1 MDELRTRKM
10 KIMKRRKRQ
19 ASRRGVA
26 LLMVLGAITVLT
38 VFLTELQQETSAGF
52 AAALADRDAL
62 QAEYLAKSA
71 VNLSRLL
78 IASEPQIR
86 TGLGPMGAM
95 IPFKQLP
102 VWEFT
107 DVALGPFN
115 DEAGMSAFAG
125 MLSVDTATGKGL
137 GLTNGRFEVKI
148 VDEDSKI
155 NINRASPISDVD
167 LERQLVSLMQGPQ
180 NAPLFEGRDLDNQF
194 SDMNTVCGAIT
205 DWADQDENVS
215 TCYVGAQAQAAAG
228 AEDNFY
234 QMIGLEYRRK
244 NAAYDSLQE
253 LRLVRGMSDDFW
265 STFVDPNPDDP
276 KSRVL
281 TVWGQKA
288 INVNSANPQILLSA
302 ACSVCAGGIAAAGSS
317 ATQGIALCTDPLIQA
332 QFVSLLGILRTF
344 PIPIFTKPADFP
356 NLLKTGN
363 IGGPL
368 GSVIGPMLAP
378 LMAQAGL
385 PCGLTAGANK
395 QFTVTSRVFSIYADG
410 VVPGRKRT
418 TRVRVHAVVDTRAS
432 NPLTGGPNPTNGHDD
447 LHRFCWFVRSSRSHC
462 RRPDCAHEFEPHGQS
477 RLLSYRVTKGFHYVQ
492 NSRNRYW

>member
-1 MDELRTRKM
+1 LKENSVDDATRRKLEAH
-10 KIMKRRKRQ
+10 KRRKRN

-86 TGLGPMGAM
+86 TSVPLP

-102 VWEFT
+102 VWEFS

-115 DEAGMSAFAG
+115 DETGMSAFAG
-125 MLSVDTATGKGL
+125 MLSVDSSTGKGL

-155 NINRASPISDVD
+155 NINRASPIPDVD
-167 LERQLVSLMQGPQ
+167 LDRQLISLMQGPQ
-180 NAPLFEGRDLDNQF
+180 NAPLFEGRDLDDQF
-194 SDMNTVCGAIT
+194 SDMNTICGAIT
-205 DWADQDENVS
+205 DWADQDENLS
-215 TCYVGAQAQAAAG
+215 QCYVGAQAQGASG

-234 QMIGLEYRRK
+234 QMIGLDYRRK
-244 NAAYDSLQE
+244 NAAFDSLEE
-253 LRLVRGMSDDFW
+253 LRLVRGMGDDFW
-265 STFVDPNPDDP
+265 STFVDPNADDP
-276 KSRVL
+276 KARTL

-302 ACSVCAGGIAAAGSS
+302 ACSVCSGGIGGAGSN
-317 ATQGIALCTDPLIQA
+317 AAQGLALCTDPMIQA
-332 QFVSLLGILRTF
+332 QFLSLLGILRTF
-344 PIPIFTKPADFP
+344 PIPIFTRNSDFP
-356 NLLKTGN
+356 NFLKTGN
-363 IGGPL
+363 IGGPM
-368 GSVIGPMLAP
+368 GAMIGPMLAP

-385 PCGLTAGANK
+385 PCGLNAGANK

-410 VVPGRKRT
+410 IVPGRKRT
-418 TRVRVHAVVDTRAS
+418 TRVRIHAVIDTRAS
-432 NPLTGGPNPTNGHDD
+432 NPLTGGGPNSLNPTGTPNTGSTGSATG
-447 LHRFCWFVRSSRSHC
+447 SSGSNADAID
-462 RRPDCAHEFEPHGQS
+462 PVA
-477 RLLSYRVTKGFHYVQ
+477 LLNSSPMGRVVYYRIE
-492 NSRNRYW
+492 

>member
-1 MDELRTRKM
+1 MNDIRARKQNV
-10 KIMKRRKRQ
+10 MKRRKRQ

-52 AAALADRDAL
+52 AAALADRDAM

-86 TGLGPMGAM
+86 TSIPLPL
-95 IPFKQLP
+95 PFKQLP

-115 DEAGMSAFAG
+115 DEAGMSSFAG
-125 MLSVDTATGKGL
+125 MLSVDASTGKGL

-155 NINRASPISDVD
+155 NINRASPVNDVD

-180 NAPLFEGRDLDNQF
+180 NAPLFEGRDLDDQF
-194 SDMNTVCGAIT
+194 SDMNAICGAMT
-205 DWADQDENVS
+205 DWADQDESLS
-215 TCYVGAQAQAAAG
+215 TCYVGSQAQAAAG

-244 NAAYDSLQE
+244 NAAYDSLEE
-253 LRLVRGMSDDFW
+253 LRLVRGMGDDFW
-265 STFVDPNPDDP
+265 STFVNPNPDDP
-276 KSRVL
+276 KARVL

-288 INVNSANPQILLSA
+288 ININSANPQILLSA
-302 ACSVCAGGIAAAGSS
+302 ACSVCSGGIGAAGSS

-332 QFVSLLGILRTF
+332 QFLSLLGILRTF
-344 PIPIFTKPADFP
+344 PIPIFSKPADFP

-363 IGGPL
+363 IGGPAGAL
-368 GSVIGPMLAP
+368 IGPMLAP
-378 LMAQAGL
+378 LLAQAGL

-418 TRVRVHAVVDTRAS
+418 TRVRIHAVVDTRAS
-432 NPLTGGPNPTNGHDD
+432 NPLTGAGPNSLNQGA
-447 LHRFCWFVRSSRSHC
+447 SSGSSGSSGD
-462 RRPDCAHEFEPHGQS
+462 PNAVDPIALLNSSPMG
-477 RLLSYRVTKGFHYVQ
+477 RLVYYRIE
-492 NSRNRYW
+492 

>member
-1 MDELRTRKM
+1 MDELERQKQAA
-10 KIMKRRKRQ
+10 KKRRKRN
-19 ASRRGVA
+19 ADRRGIA

-86 TGLGPMGAM
+86 TSIPLP
-95 IPFKQLP
+95 IPFKQIP

-107 DVALGPFN
+107 DIALGPFN
-115 DEAGMSAFAG
+115 DEAGMATFGG
-125 MLSVDTATGKGL
+125 MLSVDTTTGKGL
-137 GLTNGRFEVKI
+137 GLKTGRFEVKI

-155 NINRASPISDVD
+155 NINRASPITDIELD
-167 LERQLVSLMQGPQ
+167 RQLISLMQSPQ
-180 NAPLFEGRDLDNQF
+180 NAPLFEGRDLDDQF

-205 DWADQDENVS
+205 DWADQDENLS
-215 TCYVGAQAQAAAG
+215 TCYVGSQAQGGSG

-234 QMIGLEYRRK
+234 QMIGLDYRRK
-244 NAAYDSLQE
+244 NAAYDSLEE
-253 LRLVRGMSDDFW
+253 LRLVRGMGDDFW
-265 STFVDPNPDDP
+265 GTFVDPNPEDP
-276 KSRVL
+276 KARVL

-302 ACSVCAGGIAAAGSS
+302 ACSVCSGGTGGGAG
-317 ATQGIALCTDPLIQA
+317 ATAQGLALCIDPMIQA
-332 QFVSLLGILRTF
+332 QFLSLLGVLRSF
-344 PIPIFTKPADFP
+344 PIPIFTKNSDFP

-368 GSVIGPMLAP
+368 GGMIGPMLAP

-385 PCGLTAGANK
+385 PCTLNSGVNK

-410 VVPGRKRT
+410 IVPGRKRT
-418 TRVRVHAVVDTRAS
+418 TRVRVHAVIDTRAS
-432 NPLTGGPNPTNGHDD
+432 NPLTGQGPNGTGGTIGGALGQQNGSLGTNSTDPTAVDPIALLN
-447 LHRFCWFVRSSRSHC
+447 SSPMGRVVY
-462 RRPDCAHEFEPHGQS
+462 
-477 RLLSYRVTKGFHYVQ
+477 YRIE
-492 NSRNRYW
+492 

>member
-1 MDELRTRKM
+1 MDDMARQKQEAR
-10 KIMKRRKRQ
+10 KRRKRN
-19 ASRRGVA
+19 ADRRGVA

-86 TGLGPMGAM
+86 TSIPLP

-102 VWEFT
+102 VWEFS

-115 DEAGMSAFAG
+115 DETGMSAFAG
-125 MLSVDTATGKGL
+125 MLSVDTSTGKGL

-155 NINRASPISDVD
+155 NINRASPITDID
-167 LERQLVSLMQGPQ
+167 LDRQLISLMQSPQ

-205 DWADQDENVS
+205 DWADQDENLS
-215 TCYVGAQAQAAAG
+215 SCYVGSQAQGASG

-234 QMIGLEYRRK
+234 QTIGLDYRRK
-244 NAAYDSLQE
+244 NAAYDSLEE
-253 LRLVRGMSDDFW
+253 LRLVRGMGDDFW
-265 STFVDPNPDDP
+265 GTFVDPNPDDP
-276 KSRVL
+276 KARVL

-302 ACSVCAGGIAAAGSS
+302 ACSVCSGGIGGSS
-317 ATQGIALCTDPLIQA
+317 SNAAQGLALCIDPMIQA
-332 QFVSLLGILRTF
+332 QFISLLGVLRTF
-344 PIPIFTKPADFP
+344 PIPIFTKNSDFP

-363 IGGPL
+363 IGGPM
-368 GSVIGPMLAP
+368 GSMLGPMLAP

-385 PCGLTAGANK
+385 PCGLNAGANK

-410 VVPGRKRT
+410 IVPGRKRT
-418 TRVRVHAVVDTRAS
+418 TRVRVHAVIDTRAS
-432 NPLTGGPNPTNGHDD
+432 NPLTGQGPNGTTGSALNAGASGGTGGSGG
-447 LHRFCWFVRSSRSHC
+447 SSGSADQTAVD
-462 RRPDCAHEFEPHGQS
+462 PIQ
-477 RLLSYRVTKGFHYVQ
+477 LLNSSPMGRVVYYRIE
-492 NSRNRYW
+492 

>member
-1 MDELRTRKM
+1 MEDLEHRKQETR
-10 KIMKRRKRQ
+10 KRRKRN

-71 VNLSRLL
+71 INLSRLL

-86 TGLGPMGAM
+86 TSVPLP

-125 MLSVDTATGKGL
+125 MLSVDTTTGKGL
-137 GLTNGRFEVKI
+137 GLTNGHFEVKI

-155 NINRASPISDVD
+155 NINRASPITDID
-167 LERQLVSLMQGPQ
+167 LDRQLISLMQSPQ
-180 NAPLFEGRDLDNQF
+180 NAPLFEGRDLDDQF
-194 SDMNTVCGAIT
+194 SDMNSICGAIT
-205 DWADQDENVS
+205 DWADQDENAS
-215 TCYVGAQAQAAAG
+215 SCYVGSQAQAASG
-228 AEDNFY
+228 GEDSFY
-234 QMIGLEYRRK
+234 QLIGFDYRRK
-244 NAAYDSLQE
+244 NAAYDSLEE
-253 LRLVRGMSDDFW
+253 LRLVRGMGDDFW
-265 STFVDPNPDDP
+265 GTFVDPSQDDP
-276 KSRVL
+276 KARVL

-302 ACSVCAGGIAAAGSS
+302 ACSVCAGGTGATGSNAA
-317 ATQGIALCTDPLIQA
+317 QGLALCIDPLVQA
-332 QFVSLLGILRTF
+332 QFLSLLGILRTF
-344 PIPIFTKPADFP
+344 PIPIFSKNSDFP

-368 GSVIGPMLAP
+368 GGMIGPMLAP

-385 PCGLTAGANK
+385 PCGLNAGANK

-418 TRVRVHAVVDTRAS
+418 TRVRIHAVIDTRAS
-432 NPLTGGPNPTNGHDD
+432 NPLTGGGPNSLNPTNTTNSG
-447 LHRFCWFVRSSRSHC
+447 SSAGSSGSSADT
-462 RRPDCAHEFEPHGQS
+462 PAVDPIA
-477 RLLSYRVTKGFHYVQ
+477 LLNASPMGRVVYYRIE
-492 NSRNRYW
+492 

>member
-1 MDELRTRKM
+1 MDDEKRRKQEAQ
-10 KIMKRRKRQ
+10 KRRKRN

-71 VNLSRLL
+71 INLSRLL
-78 IASEPQIR
+78 IAAEPQIR
-86 TGLGPMGAM
+86 TSVPLP

-107 DVALGPFN
+107 DIALGPFN
-115 DEAGMSAFAG
+115 DEGGMSTFGG
-125 MLSVDTATGKGL
+125 MLGVDTSTGKGL
-137 GLTNGRFEVKI
+137 GLTNGHFEVKI

-155 NINRASPISDVD
+155 NLNRAFPIPDVD
-167 LERQLVSLMQGPQ
+167 LDRQLISLMQGPQ

-205 DWADQDENVS
+205 DWADQDENAS
-215 TCYVGAQAQAAAG
+215 SCYVGSQAQG
-228 AEDNFY
+228 ASGGEDSFY
-234 QMIGLEYRRK
+234 QIIGLGYRRK
-244 NAAYDSLQE
+244 NAAFDSLEE

-265 STFVDPNPDDP
+265 GAFVDPKQDDP
-276 KSRVL
+276 KARVL

-302 ACSVCAGGIAAAGSS
+302 ACSVCAGGIGASGASASS
-317 ATQGIALCTDPLIQA
+317 GAQGLALCIDPLVQA
-332 QFVSLLGILRTF
+332 QFLSLLGILRTF
-344 PIPIFTKPADFP
+344 PIPIFTKNTDFP

-368 GSVIGPMLAP
+368 GGMLGPMLAP

-385 PCGLTAGANK
+385 PCGLNAGAAK

-410 VVPGRKRT
+410 IVPGRKRT
-418 TRVRVHAVVDTRAS
+418 TRVRIHAVIDTRAS
-432 NPLTGGPNPTNGHDD
+432 NPLTGQGPN
-447 LHRFCWFVRSSRSHC
+447 
-462 RRPDCAHEFEPHGQS
+462 QS
-477 RLLSYRVTKGFHYVQ
+477 AAAASAAGGGSADTPVVDPIALLNASPMGRVVYYRIE
-492 NSRNRYW
+492 